1 MLLLV
6 LACVPAPDSAEP
18 VESGAT
24 AAADTAD
31 TSGASDSGE
40 SGDSADSGD
49 TGPTGPPRAVWV
61 WHPPWDDPEPFAD
74 ALVDGG
80 FTTAWLADYEP
91 DATHHALIAA
101 LHARHVEAWALAGDP
116 SWVRGAAAE
125 AHAQAIAAFN
135 TEGEPYDGV
144 QHDTELTS
152 LPGFR
157 TDPQGLTDTFV
168 ATIDAARAAAG
179 VPFTVATVVWLDP
192 PLFTEI
198 AAHVDGVALMD
209 YRDDVARIEKDASE
223 ELAGTTPVWLGL
235 ELMEDPE
242 GDAVSFHEEGH
253 DAIVAAMAAVEADEA
268 AAPAFAGM
276 AVHDWDAW
284 VTTP

>member
-1 MLLLV
+1 MSRRN
-6 LACVPAPDSAEP
+6 PAPDLRAILE
-18 VESGAT
+18 VTGAAFPGHAMRRLRRPDGT
-24 AAADTAD
+24 FRYTY
-31 TSGASDSGE
+31 ASPHLRQSFGLDV
-40 SGDSADSGD
+40 DRILAQ
-49 TGPTGPPRAVWV
+49 
-61 WHPPWDDPEPFAD
+61 DP
-74 ALVDGG
+74 
-80 FTTAWLADYEP
+80 
-91 DATHHALIAA
+91 ATHDWVHADDRPRLIAA
-101 LHARHVEAWALAGDP
+101 LHARHVEAWALAGDV
-116 SWVRGAAAE
+116 SWVRGTAAE
-125 AHAQAIAAFN
+125 AHAQAIATFN
-135 TEGEPYDGV
+135 AEGEPYDGV

-209 YRDDVARIEKDASE
+209 YRDDVTRIEKDASE

-253 DAIVAAMAAVEADEA
+253 DSIVAAMETVEADEA